1 MKLDKFM
8 DNIDFIFC
16 SQEMHKDSKKL
27 FIEAVHQGISYFHST
42 DELNKISE
50 GLADAINIAP
60 LPLLAKNVGNG
71 IELYYRSNYLLNFEY
86 DTTYETWGIY
96 LEQESVDREGLVS
109 IPVIFMLFYNTIIE
123 NIDKYSDYDKVDG
136 DAEET

>member
-1 MKLDKFM
+1 MELDKFM

-16 SQEMHKDSKKL
+16 NQDMNKDSKKL
-27 FIEAVHQGISYFHST
+27 FIEAVHHGIRCLHST
-42 DELNKISE
+42 SELNKISE
-50 GLADAINIAP
+50 GLADAVNIAP
-60 LPLLAKNVGNG
+60 LPLLAKNIGNG

-96 LEQESVDREGLVS
+96 LEQESMDREGLIS

-123 NIDKYSDYDKVDG
+123 TIDKYSDYDKVDG
-136 DAEET
+136 DVEEA